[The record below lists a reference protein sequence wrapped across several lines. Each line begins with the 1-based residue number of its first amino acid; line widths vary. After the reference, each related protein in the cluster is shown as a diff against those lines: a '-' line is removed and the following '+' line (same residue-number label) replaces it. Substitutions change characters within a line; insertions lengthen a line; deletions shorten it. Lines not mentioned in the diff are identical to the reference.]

1 MRKAVALLVVF
12 VLVIGCTAAFAA
24 QTTQTT
30 EKKSAIRTFFQDL
43 KNLLTKKIPET
54 PQQKSDTYRMFDRT
68 EKPKN

>member
-30 EKKSAIRTFFQDL
+30 EKKSTIRTFFQDL
-43 KNLLTKKIPET
+43 KDLLSPFYLEGG
-54 PQQKSDTYRMFDRT
+54 
-68 EKPKN
+68 N